1 MMSDNL
7 PCSFIFSAFVLFLLI
22 ARPLE
27 EFCLHMGVPSSSPP
41 VLPPSLPVASA
52 TTTLL
57 WSRPLWSRSLTPST
71 LSKPIMCFYPHLTF
85 SIAQQHSTQEAA
97 PSFQKS
103 FLFGISR
110 LHQVLVLL
118 SLHDCPSSSP
128 LLLSSN
134 SAVVFLRTDLK
145 SLSSPFSKLHHCS
158 QSVRCCL
165 CADDS
170 WKWVLAQGLSVC
182 LLSIWPS

>member
-7 PCSFIFSAFVLFLLI
+7 PCSFIFSAFVLFLLT

-27 EFCLHMGVPSSSPP
+27 EFCLHMGVLSSSRP

-57 WSRPLWSRSLTPST
+57 WSRPLWSRSPTPST
-71 LSKPIMCFYPHLTF
+71 LSKPMMCFHPHLTF

-110 LHQVLVLL
+110 LHRVLVLF

-128 LLLSSN
+128 
-134 SAVVFLRTDLK
+134 
-145 SLSSPFSKLHHCS
+145 SSPLQRLSGGVS
-158 QSVRCCL
+158 Q
-165 CADDS
+165 D
-170 WKWVLAQGLSVC
+170 
-182 LLSIWPS
+182 